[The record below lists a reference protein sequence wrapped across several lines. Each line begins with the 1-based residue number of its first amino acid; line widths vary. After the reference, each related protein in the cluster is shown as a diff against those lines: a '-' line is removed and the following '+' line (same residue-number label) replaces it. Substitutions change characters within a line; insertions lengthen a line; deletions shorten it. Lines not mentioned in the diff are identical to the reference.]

1 MSSALPG
8 SAPRRTHELAI
19 RQLPGSARSTCNY
32 GRALCSAHVIAM
44 GVVLKEGLEASAPPQ
59 AAVEEG
65 IVIGGGCTFLKLARK
80 VDDIKATL
88 ENDEQRV
95 RASYPCCCFFV
106 TSAAKAAHLSIA
118 P

>member
-1 MSSALPG
+1 MRRSCSSCLV
-8 SAPRRTHELAI
+8 
-19 RQLPGSARSTCNY
+19 
-32 GRALCSAHVIAM
+32 LCSAGGYGKASCIAHVTA
-44 GVVLKEGLEASAPPQ
+44 VELNTEVAPVPPQ

-65 IVIGGGCTFLKLARK
+65 IVIGGGCTFLKLAQK

-95 RASYPCCCFFV
+95 RASSPCCSLLV
-106 TSAAKAAHLSIA
+106 TSAAEAAHLSST

>member
-1 MSSALPG
+1 M
-8 SAPRRTHELAI
+8 
-19 RQLPGSARSTCNY
+19 
-32 GRALCSAHVIAM
+32 
-44 GVVLKEGLEASAPPQ
+44 PPQ

-65 IVIGGGCTFLKLARK
+65 IVIGGGCTFLKLAQK

-95 RASYPCCCFFV
+95 RASSPCCSFHV
-106 TSAAKAAHLSIA
+106 ISAAEAAHLSST